1 MATLYSATLAAGAT
15 STSIAV
21 LQGTIIG
28 VEVSQPVY
36 VLAANG
42 ALIAELGIKDAA
54 HIIPTNTP
62 ITIKAKELNTAS
74 SVITVIGQLAA

>member
-1 MATLYSATLAAGAT
+1 MATLYSDTLAAGAT

-42 ALIAELGIKDAA
+42 ALIAELGVKDAA
-54 HIIPTNTP
+54 NIIPTAAS
-62 ITIKAKELNTAS
+62 ITIKAKDVAS
-74 SVITVIGQLAA
+74 LVTVNGQ

>member
-21 LQGTIIG
+21 VQGTIIG

-42 ALIAELGIKDAA
+42 ALIAELGVKDAA
-54 HIIPTNTP
+54 NIIPTNTP

>member
-36 VLAANG
+36 VLASNG
-42 ALIAELGIKDAA
+42 ALIAELGTKDAA
-54 HIIPTNTP
+54 NIIPTNTL
-62 ITIKAKELNTAS
+62 ITIKAKERNTAS
-74 SVITVIGQLAA
+74 SVITVIGQPSP

>member
-42 ALIAELGIKDAA
+42 ALIAELGVKDAA
-54 HIIPTNTP
+54 NIIPTNTP

>member
-1 MATLYSATLAAGAT
+1 MATLYSNTLAPGAT
-15 STSIAV
+15 SSNITV
-21 LQGTIIG
+21 VQGTIVG

-42 ALIAELGIKDAA
+42 AIIAELGTKDAA
-54 HIIPTNTP
+54 NIIPTNTP

-74 SVITVIGQLAA
+74 SVITVIGQ